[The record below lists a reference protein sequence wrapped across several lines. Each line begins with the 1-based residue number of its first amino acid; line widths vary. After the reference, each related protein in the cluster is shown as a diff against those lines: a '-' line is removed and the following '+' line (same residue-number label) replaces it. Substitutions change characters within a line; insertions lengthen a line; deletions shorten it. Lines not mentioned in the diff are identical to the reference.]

1 MELGKNI
8 FEKIDSIDL
17 RHSMLFYLYKSIL
30 PNGSMNILLKKQ
42 IYFLVKCCCTNT
54 CNYQVKNTQMPLPLF
69 REEMN
74 FKKKG
79 IVIDRFK

>member
-8 FEKIDSIDL
+8 FVKIDSIDL
-17 RHSMLFYLYKSIL
+17 RHSMLFYLYKSIS
-30 PNGSMNILLKKQ
+30 PNGSINILLKKQ
-42 IYFLVKCCCTNT
+42 IYFLVKTLLHKYLQLSGEKYSNAIT
-54 CNYQVKNTQMPLPLF
+54 AFQRGN
-69 REEMN
+69 E